1 LRRAIVALLSTA
13 AGTSLLVG
21 LKAGLV
27 TSPASTVLADSGSS
41 PTPGAG
47 PEGTAPGGPGPDG
60 TGPNSAGPGGTDPG
74 GAGPAG
80 ADPGGTGAGAATQGG
95 TAQGG
100 TAQGAATQGGTAPGG
115 TAPGGKSAP
124 PAVAPAAL
132 RDGAFTGSLVTSKYG
147 QVQVRITVAGGRLT
161 EVAALRLP
169 DGDGMSVQ
177 ISKRAGAE
185 LREEA
190 LVAQSAAIQT
200 VSGATYT
207 SAAYTK
213 SLQAALDAAKRV

>member
-1 LRRAIVALLSTA
+1 MRRAIVALLSTA

-80 ADPGGTGAGAATQGG
+80 ADPGGTGA
-95 TAQGG
+95 
-100 TAQGAATQGGTAPGG
+100 GAATQGGTAPGG